1 MGALAFF
8 NKDFSMLHLP
18 NNKPYLTWK
27 LLVLKLMIVFNL
39 QGNFIISWSKFDLLQ
54 MFQNDYIL
62 TLRSSFFETYDVMS
76 CFRPDGDE
84 SIMK

>member
-1 MGALAFF
+1 
-8 NKDFSMLHLP
+8 
-18 NNKPYLTWK
+18 
-27 LLVLKLMIVFNL
+27 MIVFNL

-76 CFRPDGDE
+76 CFRTDGDE